1 MNAAKLAPTAEDAP
15 APDEPSDLS
24 TAETADC
31 QCPDF
36 CERDHDL
43 D

>member
-1 MNAAKLAPTAEDAP
+1 MSAAPVTTEETAERIS
-15 APDEPSDLS
+15 EPSELS

-31 QCPDF
+31 ECPDF